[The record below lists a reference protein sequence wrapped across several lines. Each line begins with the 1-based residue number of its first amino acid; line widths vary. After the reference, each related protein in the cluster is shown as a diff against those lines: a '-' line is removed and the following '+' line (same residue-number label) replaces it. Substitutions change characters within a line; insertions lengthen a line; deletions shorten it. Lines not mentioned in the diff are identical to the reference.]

1 MPEKKRPRGAGDGGK
16 DLPDVFEQS
25 VAAGVDEK
33 LTEPYQVEHA
43 QELVQTEMLEDIAE
57 HARLLLCDMCTQM
70 TQALQ
75 LCNEPDGPQ
84 AYAKTLEADLTQ
96 LQQAENLQGYL
107 QVQTFLNGLVF
118 GKLSPIRKFSGD
130 VKKRKRSWGSGRM

>member
-1 MPEKKRPRGAGDGGK
+1 MPMPEKETTTGCGDGGK
-16 DLPDVFEQS
+16 DLQDVFEQS

-57 HARLLLCDMCTQM
+57 HSRLLLCDMCTQM

-75 LCNEPDGPQ
+75 LCNEPDNRRHMQ
-84 AYAKTLEADLTQ
+84 
-96 LQQAENLQGYL
+96 
-107 QVQTFLNGLVF
+107 
-118 GKLSPIRKFSGD
+118 RHW
-130 VKKRKRSWGSGRM
+130 KRI

>member
-1 MPEKKRPRGAGDGGK
+1 MK
-16 DLPDVFEQS
+16 
-25 VAAGVDEK
+25 K

-70 TQALQ
+70 THALQ

-107 QVQTFLNGLVF
+107 QVQTFLNGLS
-118 GKLSPIRKFSGD
+118 LENCHRSANSPGMS
-130 VKKRKRSWGSGRM
+130 KKRKRSWRSGRM